1 MDAMCGLSET
11 FRPVL
16 PDPCALWSSSNSD
29 VRLLVC
35 QLRHR
40 HSRRRRLEPST
51 NIVGEKKTIHLLND
65 HLHALDL

>member
-16 PDPCALWSSSNSD
+16 PGPCALWSSSNSD
-29 VRLLVC
+29 VYLLVC

-51 NIVGEKKTIHLLND
+51 DLLWEQKS
-65 HLHALDL
+65 